1 MEPRLKSRES
11 PAYLDWRCLIEEQRA
26 ARFASSHSVPIA
38 IALFL
43 QKWMIKFY
51 FLRGQNV
58 VPNKEVLSEKP
69 GESCRKGM
77 FVKINMDGVPIGRK
91 VDLKTYDSYEK
102 LSSVVDGIFRDLLAG
117 YLLSTSNYHT
127 HLGGGLC
134 SGFLHV

>member
-1 MEPRLKSRES
+1 MPGGLS
-11 PAYLDWRCLIEEQRA
+11 PAYLDWRC
-26 ARFASSHSVPIA
+26 
-38 IALFL
+38 
-43 QKWMIKFY
+43 
-51 FLRGQNV
+51 LRGQNV

-102 LSSVVDGIFRDLLAG
+102 LSYVVDGIFRDLLAG

-134 SGFLHV
+134 SGFLHVWGRGKTIRYSRSTM